1 MFAIARGCATLYELI
16 IVGAGPCGIAAALE
30 ARRQGLNY
38 LVLEQ
43 GSVCMSLTKYP
54 IYMTFASSPEKLELG
69 GHPFPTSGEKPT
81 RLEAIRYFRRVAEVE
96 QINVRQDE
104 KVVRVEPLDGGG
116 YLVHTRRR
124 NGSEERYEAQNI
136 ALAIGY
142 FDKPNML
149 NIPGEANPERCTHF
163 YTEPSPYYG
172 MEVAVVGGR
181 NSAVEAALQLYRAG
195 CKVTLIYRRG
205 ELPPSIKPWVRP
217 DIENRLKTGEIKG
230 YLDTQILSINPQTV
244 TLERDGQTFDIPNDY
259 VFALTGYSPDQS
271 VLRRLGVV
279 IDAETG
285 RPQYTGATMETN
297 VPGLFLVGVI
307 AAGYDANKIFI
318 ENGRF
323 HGKAV
328 VDTIVSRRAA
338 V

>member
-1 MFAIARGCATLYELI
+1 M
-16 IVGAGPCGIAAALE
+16 GAGPCGIAAAID

-43 GSVCMSLTKYP
+43 GSVCTSLTKYP
-54 IYMTFASSPEKLELG
+54 IYMTFASSPENLELG
-69 GHPFPTSGEKPT
+69 GHPFPTGGEKPT

-96 QINVRQDE
+96 QINVRQYE
-104 KVVRVEPLDGGG
+104 QVVRVQPLGAGSAG
-116 YLVHTRRR
+116 YVVRTRRR
-124 NGSEERYEAQNI
+124 DGTEERYEAQNI

-142 FDKPNML
+142 FDKPNL
-149 NIPGEANPERCTHF
+149 LGIPGEDDPDRCTHF

-181 NSAVEAALQLYRAG
+181 NSAVEAALQLHRAG
-195 CKVTLIYRRG
+195 CKVSLIYRRG
-205 ELPPSIKPWVRP
+205 ELSASVKPWVRP
-217 DIENRLKTGEIKG
+217 DIENRLKTGAITG
-230 YLDTQILSINPQTV
+230 HMDTRMLAINPQTV
-244 TLERDGQTFDIPNDY
+244 TLERGGQTFDIPNDY

-271 VLRRLGVV
+271 VLRRLGVA
-279 IDAETG
+279 IDSETG
-285 RPQYTGATMETN
+285 RPAYDEATMETN

-307 AAGYDANKIFI
+307 AGGYDANKIFI

-328 VDTIVSRRAA
+328 VDAIVSRRA
-338 V
+338 

>member
-1 MFAIARGCATLYELI
+1 MYDLL
-16 IVGAGPCGIAAALE
+16 IVGAGPCGIAAAIE
-30 ARRQGLNY
+30 AERRGLNY

-54 IYMTFASSPEKLELG
+54 IYMTFASTPENLELG
-69 GHPFPTSGEKPT
+69 GHPFPTGGEKPT

-96 QINVRQDE
+96 QIRVRPFE
-104 KVVRVEPLDGGG
+104 KVTAVEPGFTVRTLRRDGTTGE
-116 YLVHTRRR
+116 YQAANV
-124 NGSEERYEAQNI
+124 

-142 FDKPNML
+142 FDHPNL
-149 NIPGEANPERCTHF
+149 LGIPGEENPERCSHF

-172 MEVAVVGGR
+172 MKVAVVGGK

-195 CKVTLIYRRG
+195 VQVALIYRKAQ
-205 ELPPSIKPWVRP
+205 LPASVKPWVRP
-217 DIENRLKTGEIKG
+217 DIENRIQTGAIPA
-230 YLDTQILSINPQTV
+230 YFSTQIRSINPTTI
-244 TLERDGQTFDIPNDY
+244 TLERDSATFEIDNDF

-271 VLRRLGVV
+271 VLRRLGVA
-279 IDAETG
+279 IDEATG
-285 RPQYTGATMETN
+285 KPRYDEATMETN

-328 VDTIVSRRAA
+328 VDTILARPRA
-338 V
+338 

>member
-1 MFAIARGCATLYELI
+1 MYDLI
-16 IVGAGPCGIAAALE
+16 IVGAGPCGIAAAIE
-30 ARRQGLNY
+30 AERRGINY
-38 LVLEQ
+38 LMLEQ

-54 IYMTFASSPEKLELG
+54 IYMTFASSPENLELG
-69 GHPFPTSGEKPT
+69 GHPFPTGGEKPT

-96 QINVRQDE
+96 QVKVHQYE
-104 KVVRVEPLDGGG
+104 KVTGVKKGACFTVS
-116 YLVHTRRR
+116 TRRR
-124 NGSEERYEAQNI
+124 DGSESTYEAKNI

-142 FDKPNML
+142 FDHPNML
-149 NIPGEANPERCTHF
+149 SIPGEENPERCSHF

-172 MEVAVVGGR
+172 MNVAVVGGK

-195 CKVTLIYRRG
+195 VKVSLVYRKA
-205 ELPPSIKPWVRP
+205 ELPASVKPWVRP
-217 DIENRLKTGEIKG
+217 DIENRIKSG
-230 YLDTQILSINPQTV
+230 AIPAYFNTNIRSINPTTI
-244 TLERDGQTFDIPNDY
+244 TLEQDGRTFELENDF

-271 VLRRLGVV
+271 VLRHLGVE
-279 IDAETG
+279 IDEATG
-285 RPQYTGATMETN
+285 KPRYDEATMETN

-328 VDTIVSRRAA
+328 VDTILARR
-338 V
+338 

>member
-1 MFAIARGCATLYELI
+1 MYDLI

-30 ARRQGLNY
+30 AERRGLRY

-54 IYMTFASSPEKLELG
+54 IYMTFASSPENLELG
-69 GHPFPTSGEKPT
+69 GHPFPTGGEKPT

-96 QINVRQDE
+96 GIKVHQYE
-104 KVVRVEPLDGGG
+104 KVTSVEAGFLVR
-116 YLVHTRRR
+116 TRRR
-124 NGSEERYEAQNI
+124 DGSEAAYQAANI

-142 FDKPNML
+142 FDHPNL
-149 NIPGEANPERCTHF
+149 LGIPGEENPERCSHF

-172 MEVAVVGGR
+172 MNVAVVGGK
-181 NSAVEAALQLYRAG
+181 NSAVEAALQLCRAG
-195 CKVTLIYRRG
+195 VKVSLIYRRA
-205 ELPPSIKPWVRP
+205 ELPASVKPWVRP
-217 DIENRLKTGEIKG
+217 DIENRIKTGAIPAYFG
-230 YLDTQILSINPQTV
+230 THLRSINPTTV
-244 TLERDGQTFDIPNDY
+244 TLERDGQTFELENDF
-259 VFALTGYSPDQS
+259 VFALTGYSPDQT
-271 VLRRLGVV
+271 VLRHLGVA
-279 IDAETG
+279 IDEATG
-285 RPQYTGATMETN
+285 KPAYDEATMETN

-328 VDTIVSRRAA
+328 VDTILSRR
-338 V
+338 

>member
-1 MFAIARGCATLYELI
+1 MYDLI
-16 IVGAGPCGIAAALE
+16 IVGAGPCGIAAAIE
-30 ARRQGLNY
+30 AERRGINY
-38 LVLEQ
+38 LMLEQ

-54 IYMTFASSPEKLELG
+54 IYMTFASSPENLELG
-69 GHPFPTSGEKPT
+69 GHPFPTGGEKPT

-96 QINVRQDE
+96 QVKVHQYE
-104 KVVRVEPLDGGG
+104 KVTGVKKGASFTVS
-116 YLVHTRRR
+116 TRRR
-124 NGSEERYEAQNI
+124 DGSEGTYEARNI

-142 FDKPNML
+142 FDHPNML
-149 NIPGEANPERCTHF
+149 SIPGEENPERCSHF

-172 MEVAVVGGR
+172 MHVAVVGGK

-195 CKVTLIYRRG
+195 VNVALIYRRA
-205 ELPPSIKPWVRP
+205 ELSPSVKPWVRP
-217 DIENRLKTGEIKG
+217 DIENRIKSG
-230 YLDTQILSINPQTV
+230 AIPAYFDTNIRSINPTTI
-244 TLERDGQTFDIPNDY
+244 TLEQGGHTFELENDF

-271 VLRRLGVV
+271 VLRYLGVQ
-279 IDAETG
+279 IDDATG
-285 RPQYTGATMETN
+285 KPRYDDTTMETN

-328 VDTIVSRRAA
+328 VDTILARR
-338 V
+338 